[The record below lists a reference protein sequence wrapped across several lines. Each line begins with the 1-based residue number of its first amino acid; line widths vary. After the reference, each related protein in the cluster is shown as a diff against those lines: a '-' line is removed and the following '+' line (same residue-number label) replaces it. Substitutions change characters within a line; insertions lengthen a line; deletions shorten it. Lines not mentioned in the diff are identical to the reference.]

1 MYFKVNGLTW
11 KDVVDTIKSNNIRLA
26 DIVIHT
32 KYPINTE
39 RIFCFSEISTQ
50 NINVGL
56 ILHNYFCKEMVL
68 TDKKPD
74 FFSDNEWLYLLPNLI
89 ENDLLNKPI
98 NVFYKNIEQ
107 PHIVYIQSKTQYNSK
122 TKIWFYSNYCVHVIY
137 RIVNDE
143 LPKEIKDIFID
154 DGKCIN
160 AIYVDEYKNFDM
172 QNNF

>member
-1 MYFKVNGLTW
+1 MYLKVNGLTW
-11 KDVVDTIKSNNIRLA
+11 SDVVDTIKSNNIRLA

-39 RIFCFSEISTQ
+39 RIFCFSELSTE

-56 ILHNYFCKEMVL
+56 ILHNYLCKEMVL
-68 TDKKPD
+68 TYEKPD
-74 FFSDNEWLYLLPNLI
+74 FFTDSEWLYLLPNLI

-107 PHIVYIQSKTQYNSK
+107 PHIVYIQSKTQYNS

-137 RIVNDE
+137 KIVNDVI
-143 LPKEIKDIFID
+143 PKEIEDIFID
-154 DGKCIN
+154 DGSCIN
-160 AIYVDEYKNFDM
+160 AIYVKEFCSIYKN
-172 QNNF
+172 NF